1 MHGSFFVSDVQG
13 AFLVI
18 ININFSMHKIKLGM
32 GQNFTKL
39 FWGESGT
46 YSYEW

>member
-13 AFLVI
+13 AFILI

-39 FWGESGT
+39 FGENPKHIP
-46 YSYEW
+46 YVW